1 MTLTPSEAYNANFC
15 LQINGV
21 QLIVYFFLG
30 PETRYMRRGA
40 QHTGSEFKQEFF
52 TFRRID
58 PTPLTW
64 WDYVQP
70 FTFVTRACVF
80 IPAVAYSMIFLFGS
94 ILISVEIPQLFGAKF
109 HFNAQQ
115 LGLQF
120 IGMIVGSIIG
130 AELGGSLSDFWMN
143 RRQRKTNVTPK
154 AEFRLW
160 LSYPG
165 YLLTICG
172 VVVFLVRI
180 EQAPALKWNVTP
192 IVGAAIAA
200 VGNQIVTTVLVTY
213 AVDCYREEAAS
224 VGVFITLVRQ
234 TWGFIGMPTKLSFL
248 ATSNSFSQVPSGS
261 LPCSLMLDSS
271 AAQVWLWH
279 SWWVLASSRPSYCS

>member
-1 MTLTPSEAYNANFC
+1 
-15 LQINGV
+15 
-21 QLIVYFFLG
+21 
-30 PETRYMRRGA
+30 MRKGA

-58 PTPLTW
+58 PAPLKL

-70 FTFVTRACVF
+70 LTFVTRPCVV
-80 IPAVAYSMIFLFGS
+80 IPAAAYSMIFLFGS

-120 IGMIVGSIIG
+120 IGMIVGSLIG
-130 AELGGSLSDFWMN
+130 AELGGSLSDLWMN
-143 RRQRKTNVTPK
+143 RRQRKADATPR

-180 EQAPALKWNVTP
+180 EQAPPLKWNVTP

-200 VGNQIVTTVLVTY
+200 AGNQIVTTILVTY

-234 TWGFIGMPTKLSFL
+234 TWGFIGMSPNVSF
-248 ATSNSFSQVPSGS
+248 
-261 LPCSLMLDSS
+261 
-271 AAQVWLWH
+271 
-279 SWWVLASSRPSYCS
+279 

>member
-1 MTLTPSEAYNANFC
+1 MDLLDFGNCMNLAPSKVFAANLYF
-15 LQINGV
+15 QINGV
-21 QLIVYFFLG
+21 QFVLYFFLG
-30 PETRYMRRGA
+30 PETRYMRRGV
-40 QHTGSEFKQEFF
+40 QHTGSNFKQEFF
-52 TFRRID
+52 NFKRID
-58 PTPLTW
+58 STPLTW

-70 FTFVTRACVF
+70 LTFITRACVF
-80 IPAVAYSMIFLFGS
+80 VPAVAYSMIFLFGS

-120 IGMIVGSIIG
+120 IGMIVGSLIG

-143 RRQRKTNVTPK
+143 RRKRKTDVTPR

-165 YLLTICG
+165 YLMTICG

-180 EQAPALKWNVTP
+180 EQAPPLHWNVTP

-213 AVDCYREEAAS
+213 AVDCYRDEAAS

-234 TWGFIGMPTKLSFL
+234 TWGFIGPF
-248 ATSNSFSQVPSGS
+248 
-261 LPCSLMLDSS
+261 
-271 AAQVWLWH
+271 W
-279 SWWVLASSRPSYCS
+279 

>member
-1 MTLTPSEAYNANFC
+1 MDLLDSGNCTSLALLSSFNANLIF
-15 LQINGV
+15 QINGV
-21 QLIVYFFLG
+21 QFVLYFFLG
-30 PETRYMRRGA
+30 PETRYMRKGA

-58 PTPLTW
+58 PAPLTW

-70 FTFVTRACVF
+70 FTFATRACVF
-80 IPAVAYSMIFLFGS
+80 IPAAAYSMIFLFGS
-94 ILISVEIPQLFGAKF
+94 ILISVEIPQLFGEKF
-109 HFNAQQ
+109 RFNAQQ

-120 IGMIVGSIIG
+120 IGMIVGSLIG
-130 AELGGSLSDFWMN
+130 AELGGSLSDFWMIM
-143 RRQRKTNVTPK
+143 RKRKTNTTPRP
-154 AEFRLW
+154 EFRLW

-180 EQAPALKWNVTP
+180 EQAPSLHWNVTP

-200 VGNQIVTTVLVTY
+200 VGNQIITTILVTY

-234 TWGFIGMPTKLSFL
+234 TWGFIGPF
-248 ATSNSFSQVPSGS
+248 
-261 LPCSLMLDSS
+261 
-271 AAQVWLWH
+271 W
-279 SWWVLASSRPSYCS
+279 